1 MDPAT
6 LNAELNNLNNTL
18 KHVIKPA
25 TISAH
30 TLSLN
35 DLNNDLKHVIKK
47 KERLTPILNTL

>member
-1 MDPAT
+1 MEPAT

-18 KHVIKPA
+18 KNVIKPA

-30 TLSLN
+30 NLSLN

-47 KERLTPILNTL
+47 ERLTPILNTL